1 MNPTPG
7 GRPPT
12 YEQLFYVTEPGFWP
26 RFRRDLRLL
35 KFLSMMLL
43 FWATK
48 GRRIRR
54 AHREAVAAGRPL
66 VLERDILPILKS

>member
-1 MNPTPG
+1 MNPPPG

-12 YEQLFYVTEPGFWP
+12 YEQMFYVTEPGFWP

-35 KFLSMMLL
+35 KFLSMTLI

-48 GRRIRR
+48 GRRIRKVYR
-54 AHREAVAAGRPL
+54 TALAEGRPFVIDREVPPL
-66 VLERDILPILKS
+66 LK